1 MRDEIIEASVLTAA
15 VAICASLSAL
25 YEPRLL
31 GCERT
36 VRYWNWSFRGQRF
49 MLLSSPMRGLGSYA
63 CNPLTKEA
71 IVDDYLYHPGSYVPW
86 PTQ

>member
-1 MRDEIIEASVLTAA
+1 
-15 VAICASLSAL
+15 
-25 YEPRLL
+25 
-31 GCERT
+31 
-36 VRYWNWSFRGQRF
+36 